1 MKSFFFPL
9 FLVTLLII
17 PFSCKKEEVKT
28 PIPYASVDIYIYT
41 SNPSFI
47 SISAIGGWT
56 YVSGGV
62 RGILIY
68 RKTNTEFMCYDRN
81 CTYQPENACSTVVVD
96 KSNIVAKDTCCHSE
110 FLMTDGSVLK
120 APASTPLKVY
130 QNTFDG
136 NVLHIYN

>member
-1 MKSFFFPL
+1 MKSFSFL
-9 FLVTLLII
+9 IFLVILLLV
-17 PFSCKKEEVKT
+17 PFSCKKDQTKT

-56 YVSGGV
+56 YIAGGV

-68 RKTNTEFMCYDRN
+68 RKSNTEFMCYDRN
-81 CTYQPENACSTVVVD
+81 CSYQPEDACATVVVD
-96 KSNIVAKDTCCHSE
+96 NSNIIAKDTCCHSE

-120 APASTPLKVY
+120 APASVPLKAY
-130 QNTFDG
+130 TNTFDG